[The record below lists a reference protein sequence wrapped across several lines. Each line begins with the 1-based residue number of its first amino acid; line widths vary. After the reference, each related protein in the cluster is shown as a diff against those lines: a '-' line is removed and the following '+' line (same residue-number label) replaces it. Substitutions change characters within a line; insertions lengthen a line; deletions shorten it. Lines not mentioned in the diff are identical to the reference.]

1 MSVEELRK
9 KRAQLKANSD
19 ITFNNMQVIADESL
33 RKWHITLGKSWK
45 I

>member
-19 ITFNNMQVIADESL
+19 ITFNNMQFIED
-33 RKWHITLGKSWK
+33 
-45 I
+45 

>member
-19 ITFNNMQVIADESL
+19 ITFNNMQVYC
-33 RKWHITLGKSWK
+33 R
-45 I
+45 